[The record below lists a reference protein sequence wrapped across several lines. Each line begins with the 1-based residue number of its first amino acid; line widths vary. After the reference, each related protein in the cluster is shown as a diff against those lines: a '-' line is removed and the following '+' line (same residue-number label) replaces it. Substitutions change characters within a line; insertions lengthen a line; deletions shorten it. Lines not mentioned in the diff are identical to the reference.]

1 MNNHEKKSTVQ
12 GASEGKKPAKSGK
25 LLKVEL
31 GILLGVV
38 IVYVGLGIFFQSH
51 FCFGTT
57 IDDIDVGGK
66 SVAQAEEL
74 LRAETK
80 TYVLELTE
88 REGKSEQITGESISL
103 SLEIN
108 DGVLNLLKEQ
118 NGFLW
123 GILVFKQPKLELGA
137 GLVYDEEALTKVVQ
151 TLEAMQPS
159 NQREPVNAECSEY
172 SSQGYAL
179 VAADYG
185 TTIKEEA
192 LLSAIKEAVVS
203 LEASIDLSEAGC
215 YADPEIGD
223 DNEKLLEAIEQL
235 NQYVATKIVYDFV
248 EEEEILDG
256 EVISTWLSIDD
267 DLEIVVDEDAVLA
280 FVKSLASE
288 YNTAYK
294 AKTLMTSY
302 GKEVTISSSTY
313 GWRIDN
319 AGEVAQILQ
328 DIQEGTTIEREPV
341 YLQCAN
347 SHGEN
352 DYGDSYV
359 EINLTAQHLFLYKDG
374 ELITESDFVSGCPAK
389 GNATPT
395 GVFGL
400 TYKTKNA
407 VLRGDDY
414 ATPVNYWMPFNG
426 NIGMHDLTSRRAFG
440 GDIYK
445 TNGSHGCI
453 NLPLSAA
460 ETIYET
466 ISDNYPVLVYTLPGT
481 ESPAV
486 KQKEIAAIISEIDII
501 GPVTLLSEPVI
512 IDARTR
518 YDALDSA
525 SKQQIT
531 NYQTLVDAEAALAQ
545 LKAETAAQTTP

>member
-1 MNNHEKKSTVQ
+1 MKQHDQKN
-12 GASEGKKPAKSGK
+12 A

-31 GILLGVV
+31 GVLLGLV
-38 IVYVGLGIFFQSH
+38 IIYIGLGIFFQTH

-57 IDDIDVGGK
+57 IDNIDVGGK
-66 SVAQAEEL
+66 SLAQAEEL

-80 TYVLELTE
+80 NYVLEIYE
-88 REGKSEQITGESISL
+88 REGNHEQITGDSISL
-103 SLEIN
+103 SLEMGN
-108 DGVLNLLKEQ
+108 GLQGLLENQ

-123 GILVFKQPKLELGA
+123 GILAFKQPKLELGA
-137 GLVYDEEALTKVVQ
+137 GVSYDEEALKEV
-151 TLEAMQPS
+151 LHDLNAMQPS
-159 NQREPVNAECSEY
+159 NQREPVNAGCSEY
-172 SSQGYAL
+172 SSVGYIL
-179 VAADYG
+179 VPADYG
-185 TTIKEEA
+185 TTVNEEK
-192 LLSAIKEAVVS
+192 LMTAIGEAVSS
-203 LEASIDLSEAGC
+203 LTASIDLEEAGC
-215 YADPEIGD
+215 YVDPEIGD
-223 DNEKLLEAIEQL
+223 DDEALLGAIEQL
-235 NQYVATKIVYDFV
+235 NHYVATTIKYDFI
-248 EEEEILDG
+248 EKEEILDG
-256 EVISTWLSIDD
+256 ETISTWLSVNEDM
-267 DLEIVVDEDAVLA
+267 EIVIDEDAVLA
-280 FVKSLASE
+280 FVKDLARE

-294 AKTLMTSY
+294 SKNLMTSY
-302 GKEVTISSSTY
+302 GKEVTITTSPY

-319 AGEVAQILQ
+319 SGEVAQILL
-328 DIQEGTTIEREPV
+328 DLEEGTTIEREPV
-341 YLQCAN
+341 YKQTAN

-395 GVFGL
+395 GVYGL
-400 TYKTKNA
+400 TYKTKDA

-453 NLPLSAA
+453 NLPLDAA
-460 ETIYET
+460 KTIYET

-481 ESPAV
+481 ESEEV
-486 KQKEIAAIISEIDII
+486 RQKEIAAIISEIDII

-512 IDARTR
+512 LDARTR

-525 SKQQIT
+525 SKQQVT
-531 NYQTLVDAEAALAQ
+531 NYQTLVEAEAALAQ